1 MGVNCHVQSDGLE
14 QDHDGMDDW
23 NRDTNQGKFEE
34 ASVLCTCI
42 SMYIHEHAL
51 YIVHDVYIHI
61 YTSTCRNCRGFLG
74 IDTDIDSSHGKVE
87 HGTNV
92 IPAPPLLSLPLPLPL
107 APLPEGSAPEQSIQS
122 VLPNAR

>member
-1 MGVNCHVQSDGLE
+1 MRVNCHVQSDGLE

-23 NRDTNQGKFEE
+23 NRDTSQGKFKD

-42 SMYIHEHAL
+42 SMHMNMHCILYMYIMYIH
-51 YIVHDVYIHI
+51 VYTCI
-61 YTSTCRNCRGFLG
+61 YSTCRRFSSIG

-92 IPAPPLLSLPLPLPL
+92 IPPPPLLSLPL